1 MGGAY
6 ARVSS
11 LAASS
16 PSPLFASFLE
26 RLRGAIRDDIADCAV
41 VAYPS
46 LSAKDACV
54 LLGLTGGETEL
65 RAYISMRREKGA
77 GDFKW
82 SGIENG
88 SMTFSKLD
96 SGGGGGESG
105 GGNKQGVDASQ
116 LMAHALHYA
125 NEIERIV

>member
-6 ARVSS
+6 ARVST

-16 PSPLFASFLE
+16 PSPLFAPFLE

-54 LLGLTGGETEL
+54 LLGLTGGDAEL
-65 RAYISMRREKGA
+65 QAYIHMRREKGG

-82 SGIENG
+82 SGVENG
-88 SMTFSKLD
+88 IMTFSKLEGGE
-96 SGGGGGESG
+96 GGGS
-105 GGNKQGVDASQ
+105 KQSVDASQ